1 MLAAH
6 PPGDGCLIYAE
17 RLRCPGLGAEVL
29 DQLGEESFHGLA
41 PYGNAHNHSYG
52 DLPLQ
57 GYGRSPNTHGMELKD
72 RLKQARKARKMS
84 QVKLSEASG
93 LDQTTI
99 SNLETGKVLSTSKLV
114 QIAHA
119 LRVDAH
125 WLATGSGTMEPRS
138 LSRHPESNAELVD
151 MEVVEGDEPLR
162 PDEVWLPLLRE
173 VEFAAGDG
181 ATQVIENHGAQE
193 RFSLPRLARAGV
205 QPQNAAL
212 ASVRGDSMAPTIT
225 DGATIGIDKGCR
237 TITDGSVY
245 ALDHGGMLRIKKLYR
260 MPLSRMRVVSENSDE
275 YPEEVYSLAD
285 PDAPRII
292 GRVFWVENFL

>member
-1 MLAAH
+1 MKNQALISAMHIYQDAKRCN
-6 PPGDGCLIYAE
+6 PNGMDIYSIRKANLLQLMRGRTKTACADKWDTSASTLSQITSKKPNRNLGDAL
-17 RLRCPGLGAEVL
+17 
-29 DQLGEESFHGLA
+29 
-41 PYGNAHNHSYG
+41 
-52 DLPLQ
+52 
-57 GYGRSPNTHGMELKD
+57 
-72 RLKQARKARKMS
+72 ARKIERAEGLPNGWLDVEQRG
-84 QVKLSEASG
+84 LELAS
-93 LDQTTI
+93 
-99 SNLETGKVLSTSKLV
+99 
-114 QIAHA
+114 
-119 LRVDAH
+119 
-125 WLATGSGTMEPRS
+125 
-138 LSRHPESNAELVD
+138 SRPTYKPDSNAAMVEA
-151 MEVVEGDEPLR
+151 EVVEDGEPLR
-162 PDEVWLPLLRE
+162 YDEVWLPVFRE

-260 MPLSRMRVVSENSDE
+260 MPLNRMRVVSENGDE

>member
-1 MLAAH
+1 
-6 PPGDGCLIYAE
+6 
-17 RLRCPGLGAEVL
+17 
-29 DQLGEESFHGLA
+29 
-41 PYGNAHNHSYG
+41 
-52 DLPLQ
+52 
-57 GYGRSPNTHGMELKD
+57 MELKD

-125 WLATGSGTMEPRS
+125 WLATGIGTMEPRP
-138 LSRHPESNAELVD
+138 LSRLPESNAELVE

-162 PDEVWLPLLRE
+162 YDEVWLPMLRE

-181 ATQVIENHGAQE
+181 ATMVQENHGAQE

-205 QPQNAAL
+205 QPHNAAL
-212 ASVRGDSMAPTIT
+212 AVARGDSMVPAIY

-237 TITDGSVY
+237 TIIDGKIY
-245 ALDHGGMLRIKKLYR
+245 ALDHGGMLRIKKLYKH
-260 MPLSRMRVVSENSDE
+260 PLNRMRVVSENSDE
-275 YPEEVYSLAD
+275 YPDEAYSLAD
-285 PDAPRII
+285 PDAPRIL
-292 GRVFWVENFL
+292 GKVFWWENFD